1 MRFNGIRLFF
11 VIVIACISFNSVF
24 SADIVFDGMFF
35 EQNMYIKNPSM
46 ESGFCIKSI
55 SVNGKSVNT
64 NLNTGLVVVK
74 FSELGLKSGD
84 LFNMVINHDEA
95 SKPVIINKN
104 AFASKSTFTLVS
116 AKIEIDGNDSK
127 LCFTVKDESSPMPFY
142 IDHFRANKW
151 VRIGAVIGKGGK
163 DEKTYELPVAGL
175 PGENQFM
182 IYQRNDDDTQRSFDV
197 TVESPKNEVVELEK
211 IIQKKAVKEIRFTGS
226 TEYIIVD
233 KAYGNT
239 KMRGVDKKAD
249 ISTLPKAKYFVSY
262 EEKFKKFKKKREITQ
277 RLYL

>member
-11 VIVIACISFNSVF
+11 AIVIACISFNSVF

-84 LFNMVINHDEA
+84 LFNMVINYDEA

-211 IIQKKAVKEIRFTGS
+211 IIQKKAVKEIRFTGA

-262 EEKFKKFKKKREITQ
+262 EEKFKKFKKK
-277 RLYL
+277 